1 MNGLCPCGQGASR
14 RLCMSLC
21 VSKESPLRRSLK
33 VLCLPQGRY
42 REELDSLVREIS
54 ERTESRGDVFR
65 IADSHFEPGLMT
77 KKFTVKQ
84 QVPTQRFVLDGAG
97 GGTSVDYKAAQTAPT
112 PVKPATRSKLALDR
126 LAEPDI
132 CGPLHS
138 ATRDVELVRSRLTSL
153 HEESASLE
161 ETVANLQRRV
171 AELEEKSRHS
181 WTAYQSG
188 KSPCF
193 RWDRVVDSPASVIY
207 SLTGL
212 PNAAIMN
219 AFHDLLN
226 AEHML
231 DDVVIAVKSD
241 LRTAVTKAAT
251 ADGFTGPGGAAAAP
265 GGAALPGGV
274 AAHVAVAGIQA
285 DATSTPATGK
295 RPRDP
300 VVTLFVDKSSCP
312 GERKRTLSTRDALFL
327 VFFILQC
334 ESDALI
340 SLQPGHF
347 KLVSL
352 LQLFLKH
359 LQPTLFLSTTSCRK
373 SSHRWS
379 LVEPNC

>member
-1 MNGLCPCGQGASR
+1 M
-14 RLCMSLC
+14 
-21 VSKESPLRRSLK
+21 
-33 VLCLPQGRY
+33 
-42 REELDSLVREIS
+42 
-54 ERTESRGDVFR
+54 
-65 IADSHFEPGLMT
+65 
-77 KKFTVKQ
+77 
-84 QVPTQRFVLDGAG
+84 
-97 GGTSVDYKAAQTAPT
+97 
-112 PVKPATRSKLALDR
+112 
-126 LAEPDI
+126 
-132 CGPLHS
+132 
-138 ATRDVELVRSRLTSL
+138 
-153 HEESASLE
+153 
-161 ETVANLQRRV
+161 
-171 AELEEKSRHS
+171 
-181 WTAYQSG
+181 
-188 KSPCF
+188 
-193 RWDRVVDSPASVIY
+193 DSPASVIY

-285 DATSTPATGK
+285 DATSTPATGN